1 MLLLE
6 FTDRE
11 NSTDTCSSIN
21 CKKMQVPL
29 ATGSSIKN
37 KKGKK
42 RKRKRKLN

>member
-1 MLLLE
+1 MLE
-6 FTDRE
+6 FTDSE
-11 NSTDTCSSIN
+11 NSTEKN
-21 CKKMQVPL
+21 CKMQVPL